1 MIAESISLLTVLMGY
16 LSIIF
21 TALSLRAHMRL
32 AIQLLELHL
41 VPMSA
46 CIIAIVC
53 AVVGVNRACRVL
65 MVITL
70 VLLVVSLIKSLK
82 MIARYLESLEVAQIG
97 NSSKLRK
104 SKN

>member
-1 MIAESISLLTVLMGY
+1 MIAESISLLTALLAY

-21 TALSLRAHMRL
+21 AALSLRDHMRL

-41 VPMSA
+41 IPMST
-46 CIIAIVC
+46 CIISIICAIVGANKTC
-53 AVVGVNRACRVL
+53 KVL

-70 VLLVVSLIKSLK
+70 VLVVVSLIKSVK
-82 MIARYLESLEVAQIG
+82 MIARYLESLEVAQLATQT
-97 NSSKLRK
+97 KLRK